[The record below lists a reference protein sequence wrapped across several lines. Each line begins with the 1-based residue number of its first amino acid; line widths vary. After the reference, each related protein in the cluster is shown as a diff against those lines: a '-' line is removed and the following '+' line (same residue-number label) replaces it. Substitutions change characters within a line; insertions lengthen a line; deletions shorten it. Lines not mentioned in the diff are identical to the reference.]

1 MTMLG
6 TLKTLAVLEPGNSF
20 EKVGLWGSVWTV
32 EKVFQPP
39 GLPHHARLV
48 DQNTGRRMTV
58 AESVLRDP
66 DCFATLGIVS

>member
-6 TLKTLAVLEPGNSF
+6 LRKPNTALEPGNRF

-32 EKVFQPP
+32 EEIFQPP

-48 DQNTGRRMTV
+48 DINTGRRMTV

-66 DCFATLGIVS
+66 DCFAALGILP